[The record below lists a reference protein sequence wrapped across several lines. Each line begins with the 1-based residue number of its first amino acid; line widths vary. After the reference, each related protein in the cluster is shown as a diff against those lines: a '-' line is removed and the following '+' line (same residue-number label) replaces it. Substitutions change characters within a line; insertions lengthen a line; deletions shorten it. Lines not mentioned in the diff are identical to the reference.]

1 MHSIKCLYSYIYLPV
16 STAGSIIGWINC
28 ELHCAYLSVCCCLA
42 VIIQLGD
49 DVTKHRVEVPPQA
62 VSIARKAS
70 IKKTKK
76 EKKIYIYRPKCE

>member
-1 MHSIKCLYSYIYLPV
+1 MHSIKCLYSYIYLLV

-42 VIIQLGD
+42 VIIQLSD
-49 DVTKHRVEVPPQA
+49 DYVTKHRVEVPPQA

-70 IKKTKK
+70 IKKRKK
-76 EKKIYIYRPKCE
+76 EKNIYIWSKM